1 MDHSRRNRVVGAQA
15 AKAAVQDVRLDLSA
29 VGRGRMSGAIQACVH
44 VLQARDVGLDLLE
57 VGRWVDWLEGD

>member
-29 VGRGRMSGAIQACVH
+29 VGRGRMSGAMT
-44 VLQARDVGLDLLE
+44 RDVGLDLLE